1 MNALTISMETKQIQ
15 SSVTLNITSFLHS
28 PKPSMAKTVPIPYM
42 ESIVTKELT
51 IGFELPTGYWE
62 RQKACMRTI

>member
-15 SSVTLNITSFLHS
+15 SSMTLNITSFLHS

-42 ESIVTKELT
+42 ESIVMYKQSNKEV
-51 IGFELPTGYWE
+51 
-62 RQKACMRTI
+62 M